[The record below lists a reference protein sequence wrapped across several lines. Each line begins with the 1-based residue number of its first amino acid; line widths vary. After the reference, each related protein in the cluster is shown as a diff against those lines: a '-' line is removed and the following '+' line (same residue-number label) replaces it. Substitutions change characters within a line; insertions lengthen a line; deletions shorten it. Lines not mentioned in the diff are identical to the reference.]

1 MTTSNFFLVNHAI
14 LRIWMNFV
22 THNYILRMKHACEYY
37 TNGIVWH
44 SYRMCEPT
52 CDLSGITWCTGRITM
67 TSLTKHPPKWLEIE
81 VCEAPSFAQNRDSY
95 VGPSSSPSWSP
106 MSPYFEAILD
116 PSWSQVV
123 QVGPKLGPFCG
134 HVGSKRRI
142 WTMLCR
148 CEKCANYHSPVRF
161 LAHSARKCPPPAK
174 AVPVEQLVHL
184 MTSAPKY
191 HASPLS
197 LRADFMIQISSW
209 QPSRASRNPA
219 QDLCASPQR
228 KGPLECLRRIGSCF
242 RGGGSNGRSKMEF
255 WNRSFGFA
263 KSFSSHPFGGIWWHS
278 SMIWWH
284 SSIARPISA
293 DQLDLNS
300 VVALFFGVI
309 GGCHLTKEQID
320 RQRADICSGDNDR
333 LWRLGILLEPV
344 WDDGDII
351 IAPPKKDRT
360 AGKLG
365 IMGKTV
371 LEPLF
376 YLFLVAIIYMYN
388 LYNYV
393 HVYIYYYTF
402 NIPSTSFSLISSIL
416 TFVTFV

>member
-1 MTTSNFFLVNHAI
+1 
-14 LRIWMNFV
+14 MNFV

-184 MTSAPKY
+184 MTSAPK
-191 HASPLS
+191 LS
-197 LRADFMIQISSW
+197 RLATFGAGGFHDPNFFLT
-209 QPSRASRNPA
+209 A
-219 QDLCASPQR
+219 QQ
-228 KGPLECLRRIGSCF
+228 G
-242 RGGGSNGRSKMEF
+242 
-255 WNRSFGFA
+255 
-263 KSFSSHPFGGIWWHS
+263 
-278 SMIWWH
+278 
-284 SSIARPISA
+284 
-293 DQLDLNS
+293 
-300 VVALFFGVI
+300 
-309 GGCHLTKEQID
+309 LTKPRPGFVRFATKEGAT
-320 RQRADICSGDNDR
+320 R
-333 LWRLGILLEPV
+333 
-344 WDDGDII
+344 
-351 IAPPKKDRT
+351 
-360 AGKLG
+360 
-365 IMGKTV
+365 V
-371 LEPLF
+371 LEEDRVMFQRRAAMEDPRWNSGTGHLG
-376 YLFLVAIIYMYN
+376 LRNHFLATHLVGLM
-388 LYNYV
+388 
-393 HVYIYYYTF
+393 T
-402 NIPSTSFSLISSIL
+402 
-416 TFVTFV
+416 